1 MHVSKSSHRSTRRPL
16 SDPIVSWSF
25 KRSNI
30 ERDKKAPGPE
40 VLQGKDTVT
49 LGKSTELSGLSM
61 WEFIEFLSENNV
73 AVIDYSEE
81 QLGKEFKSI
90 ERLRKALKS

>member
-1 MHVSKSSHRSTRRPL
+1 MSVKAVIDLPEDLYQTLSSHGL
-16 SDPIVSWSF
+16 SKEAISKEARKLLALKCYKEKILS
-25 KRSNI
+25 
-30 ERDKKAPGPE
+30 
-40 VLQGKDTVT
+40 
-49 LGKSTELSGLSM
+49 LGKSAELSSLYM

>member
-1 MHVSKSSHRSTRRPL
+1 MSVKAVIDLPEDLYQTLSSHGLSKEAISKETRKLLALKCYKEKIL
-16 SDPIVSWSF
+16 S
-25 KRSNI
+25 
-30 ERDKKAPGPE
+30 
-40 VLQGKDTVT
+40 
-49 LGKSTELSGLSM
+49 LGKSAELSGLSM
-61 WEFIEFLSENNV
+61 WKFIEFLSENNV

>member
-1 MHVSKSSHRSTRRPL
+1 
-16 SDPIVSWSF
+16 
-25 KRSNI
+25 
-30 ERDKKAPGPE
+30 
-40 VLQGKDTVT
+40 
-49 LGKSTELSGLSM
+49 M

-81 QLGKEFKSI
+81 RLGKEFKSI